1 MERRKLERSALVL
14 MLISVLAV
22 VILVA
27 NLDDTDLGGNDG
39 SSQEM
44 VDDVVNGLLPI
55 ALVLAG
61 LMFLYIVISV
71 LGRRTRMSGGGQKNS
86 RSSILPL
93 FIMMVG
99 IVICGL
105 VLLYAGPLGGNP
117 DIDMGNNT
125 NGTDGGVDDGDGGGT
140 TYNMYTIIGILAL
153 VIIIMIP
160 LVRYLK
166 GQGAFTKD
174 RTPPGQI
181 EQVEVLDQAILD
193 IGYGTGDL
201 RETILRAYYEM
212 CRLIPFA
219 VDHGALTPREFAELS
234 VRDLG
239 WPEKAVRGLTEVF
252 EVARYSQ
259 HDLGDEDRAKAL
271 RCLAE
276 IKEKVAP
283 GVTGPV
289 GTADPIKG

>member
-1 MERRKLERSALVL
+1 MVL
-14 MLISVLAV
+14 MLVSVLAV
-22 VILVA
+22 LILVA

-39 SSQEM
+39 ASQEM
-44 VDDVVNGLLPI
+44 VDEIVGGLLPI

-61 LMFLYIVISV
+61 AMFVYIVLSV
-71 LGRRTRMSGGGQKNS
+71 LRNRTRMGGSAQKDRGN
-86 RSSILPL
+86 SILPL
-93 FIMMVG
+93 VILICG
-99 IVICGL
+99 IVISGL
-105 VLLYAGPLGGNP
+105 VMLYGGQFGGDFTFDGGDNSTGTEGIT
-117 DIDMGNNT
+117 DE
-125 NGTDGGVDDGDGGGT
+125 TDGGGMA
-140 TYNMYTIIGILAL
+140 YNSFTLIGMLVF

-160 LVRYLK
+160 LVRYLR
-166 GQGAFTKD
+166 GQGAFTMEKS
-174 RTPPGQI
+174 PPGQL
-181 EQVEVLDQAILD
+181 EQVDVLDQAILD

-212 CRLIPFA
+212 CRLIPSA

-252 EVARYSQ
+252 ELARYSH

-276 IKEKVAP
+276 IKEKVAS
-283 GVTGPV
+283 GVKDPV
-289 GTADPIKG
+289 GAADPIKG

>member
-1 MERRKLERSALVL
+1 MVL
-14 MLISVLAV
+14 MLVSVLAV

-39 SSQEM
+39 SSHEM

-55 ALVLAG
+55 AMVLSG
-61 LMFLYIVISV
+61 VLIVYMVISV
-71 LGRRTRMSGGGQKNS
+71 LSKRTRMRGPAQKD
-86 RSSILPL
+86 RGSSILPL
-93 FIMMVG
+93 FIIMAG
-99 IVICGL
+99 IVISAL
-105 VLLYAGPLGGNP
+105 VLLFAGPLGENFTIYGGN
-117 DIDMGNNT
+117 D
-125 NGTDGGVDDGDGGGT
+125 TDGTSGAVNESNGGGT
-140 TYNMYTIIGILAL
+140 TYNSFTLIGVLAF

-166 GQGAFTKD
+166 GQGTFTKD
-174 RTPPGQI
+174 KPPPGPL

-212 CRLIPFA
+212 CRLIPSA
-219 VDHGALTPREFAELS
+219 VDHEALTPREFAELS
-234 VRDLG
+234 VKDLG

-252 EVARYSQ
+252 EVARYSH

-276 IKEKVAP
+276 IKEKVAS
-283 GVTGPV
+283 GVTDPV
-289 GTADPIKG
+289 GAAHPI

>member
-1 MERRKLERSALVL
+1 MLV
-14 MLISVLAV
+14 SVLAV

-44 VDDVVNGLLPI
+44 VDDIVNGLLPI

-61 LMFLYIVISV
+61 ALFVYIVISV
-71 LGRRTRMSGGGQKNS
+71 LGKRTRMGGPGQKDS

-93 FIMMVG
+93 LIMMAVV
-99 IVICGL
+99 VISGL
-105 VLLYAGPLGGNP
+105 VLFYAGPLGGNFTVNG
-117 DIDMGNNT
+117 GNDT
-125 NGTDGGVDDGDGGGT
+125 NDTSGGVNESDGGGT
-140 TYNMYTIIGILAL
+140 TYNSFTLIGVLVL
-153 VIIIMIP
+153 VIVIMIP

-174 RTPPGQI
+174 KTPPGKD
-181 EQVEVLDQAILD
+181 EQVEVLDQAMLD

-201 RETILRAYYEM
+201 RETVLRAYYEM
-212 CRLIPFA
+212 CRLIPSA
-219 VDHGALTPREFAELS
+219 VDHEALTPREFAELS

-252 EVARYSQ
+252 EVARYSH
-259 HDLGDEDRAKAL
+259 HDLGDEDRAKAM

-283 GVTGPV
+283 GVTDPV
-289 GTADPIKG
+289 GAADPIKG